1 MVNVFF
7 MHRIKRTDGV
17 YDKGIEVKDMTR
29 REGESDEALSQRNYE
44 AAKQGYHAYLG
55 AYAYGQNAQTDFV
68 SCEITDLSGARLL
81 SETWSA
87 QAAPAPE
94 PETET

>member
-1 MVNVFF
+1 MVNIFF
-7 MHRIKRTDGV
+7 LHQIKHTNGV
-17 YDKGIEVKDMTR
+17 YDKGIVVKDLPR
-29 REGESDEALSQRNYE
+29 QEGETDEALSQRNHE

-87 QAAPAPE
+87 PAAPE
-94 PETET
+94 PET